1 MGGSES
7 GFASLEN
14 GNETGG
20 GDRDDIGGIA
30 GVGGGVSEV
39 GWCLTRKL
47 RFLSEDKLVC
57 VVKVF

>member
-1 MGGSES
+1 MGGSKS
-7 GFASLEN
+7 RLAGLED

-20 GDRDDIGGIA
+20 RDSDDIGGIA
-30 GVGGGVSEV
+30 GVGGSVSEV
-39 GWCLTRKL
+39 GWWLTWKL

>member
-7 GFASLEN
+7 RFPSGEN
-14 GNETGG
+14 GDETGG
-20 GDRDDIGGIA
+20 GDSDDIGGIA
-30 GVGGGVSEV
+30 GVGGSVSEV
-39 GWCLTRKL
+39 GWYLTRKL

>member
-7 GFASLEN
+7 GFASREN
-14 GNETGG
+14 GDETGW
-20 GDRDDIGGIA
+20 GDSDDITGIA
-30 GVGGGVSEV
+30 GVGGSVSEV